1 MLLSTVEMGFYSSIY
16 FVTTFYHSIYSPAQ
30 LPISSCIHF
39 HLGRY
44 SYLFSFFLL
53 FFLFSF
59 QFSDYKK
66 GVYLVI
72 NRSNSTAW
80 RGNEPNDCYGIL
92 LPTPKGKIAVVLIL
106 PDKVCRTF
114 YPKYPRNS
122 IEIVVRA
129 FYLLFVLHA
138 RKMTLRGVFQK
149 GNIFPRPAV
158 LKEEKEERKF

>member
-1 MLLSTVEMGFYSSIY
+1 MGFY
-16 FVTTFYHSIYSPAQ
+16 
-30 LPISSCIHF
+30 
-39 HLGRY
+39 
-44 SYLFSFFLL
+44 YL
-53 FFLFSF
+53 
-59 QFSDYKK
+59 
-66 GVYLVI
+66 
-72 NRSNSTAW
+72 
-80 RGNEPNDCYGIL
+80 
-92 LPTPKGKIAVVLIL
+92 TPKGKIAVVLIL

-158 LKEEKEERKF
+158 LKEEKEERKFKSPPSFELAMRKQFYLLFN